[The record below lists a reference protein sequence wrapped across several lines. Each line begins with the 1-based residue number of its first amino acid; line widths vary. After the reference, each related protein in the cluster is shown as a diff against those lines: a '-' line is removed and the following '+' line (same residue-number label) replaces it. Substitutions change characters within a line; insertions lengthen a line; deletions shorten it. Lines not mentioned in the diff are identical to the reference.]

1 MTEFTPNLERKDY
14 WVKALRK
21 FIPEFLE
28 KHTILKNFHENASVI
43 LHGSITLG
51 FDDPFSDIDLWFL
64 LPEKELVELE
74 NVSESFFFEIEHDNK
89 PGHLNA
95 ESIEDFS
102 IRFHQ
107 LKNYYNQSDMDIVFQ
122 LRNAEIVID
131 KSGIGE
137 ELIKLASQ
145 PMRKEV
151 SDVFFF
157 YHYVEMRSEHRSC
170 DNPMERHDPVGVLL
184 SLPKTIAHALR
195 AAMVLDGQPYPYDK
209 WLYYAASQT
218 PTGRKLV
225 PSVEK
230 IIDYIAQNKLR
241 FKGSEADH
249 PISQEL
255 RVIRRI
261 LIEAAQAKGN
271 NSPWLD
277 RWWLYMAQPRDNIKN
292 VQW

>member
-1 MTEFTPNLERKDY
+1 MTKFTPNLQRKDY
-14 WVKALRK
+14 WLKVIKK

-28 KHTILKNFHENASVI
+28 QHPLLKNYQENASVL

-64 LPEKELVELE
+64 IPEEELVDL
-74 NVSESFFFEIEHDNK
+74 NSNSESLFFEIEINNK

-102 IRFHQ
+102 KRFHQ
-107 LKNYYNQSDMDIVFQ
+107 LKNHNDQNDMDIVFQ

-131 KSGIGE
+131 KSGIGN
-137 ELIKLASQ
+137 ELIKLACQ

-151 SDVFFF
+151 SKIFFF
-157 YHYVEMRSEHRSC
+157 YHYVEMRGEHRAS

-184 SLPKTIAHALR
+184 SLPKTLAHALR
-195 AAMVLDGQPYPYDK
+195 AAMVLDGEPYPYDK

-218 PTGRKLV
+218 PTGKKLI
-225 PSVEK
+225 PSIEK
-230 IIDYIAQNKLR
+230 IINLIADDKLR
-241 FKGSEADH
+241 FKGSESDH

-255 RVIRRI
+255 RVIRR
-261 LIEAAQAKGN
+261 LLVKAAQAKGN
-271 NSPWLD
+271 NAPWLEK
-277 RWWLYMAQPRDNIKN
+277 WWLYMTQSRDKIKSIH
-292 VQW
+292 W